1 MKGLFTLRSLCVV
14 LILAIQVACNAP
26 EKSAQHY
33 YQQGKA
39 LLEQGYIELA
49 QIQFRNALQI
59 EPKLSDAYYQIAL
72 IDEKKQNITGMYN
85 NARGPTLPALQF
97 ECSSIQFQMDD
108 GLLHF
113 IQELMY
119 QTYTQCIFIYHE
131 MINISW
137 YIPRFCFLKFTA
149 HVGVAGSAD

>member
-14 LILAIQVACNAP
+14 FILVMQVACNAP

-72 IDEKKQNITGMYN
+72 IDEKNKYHQ
-85 NARGPTLPALQF
+85 
-97 ECSSIQFQMDD
+97 
-108 GLLHF
+108 
-113 IQELMY
+113 
-119 QTYTQCIFIYHE
+119 QT
-131 MINISW
+131 
-137 YIPRFCFLKFTA
+137 
-149 HVGVAGSAD
+149 V